1 MQFCPDLDS
10 YLASH
15 FYPRCIFWP
24 TLLHS
29 GSVYICT
36 RPCLDCPVLT
46 RKPAMQHFPLSL
58 TQSLTNGVE
67 GWVESWASVGT
78 NGPQIYRCF
87 IETKKTGWWSH
98 LSTVMSVNWGPEKI
112 ENSAELLCLLREQ
125 SKIWRVCEF
134 LCLVWWMRHRPR
146 QTVTDRQWQAISQ
159 SRLPQGRSN
168 LCGHESERCSPLKGG
183 GVRYMR
189 TGGEI
194 TNWCVCVTN
203 VCVSLLSLLLI
214 ISLSQFMMVG
224 VVCLL
229 SVCTFNVLP
238 PFLPGL
244 PMTLVL
250 RSLMM
255 RICLKSQTTVE

>member
-146 QTVTDRQWQAISQ
+146 QTVTGHISEQASPGSEQ
-159 SRLPQGRSN
+159 SVWTWVREMLPFEGRR
-168 LCGHESERCSPLKGG
+168 GQVHEDWGWNPKL
-183 GVRYMR
+183 
-189 TGGEI
+189 
-194 TNWCVCVTN
+194 
-203 VCVSLLSLLLI
+203 VCVS
-214 ISLSQFMMVG
+214 QMC
-224 VVCLL
+224 VCLCYL
-229 SVCTFNVLP
+229 CSW
-238 PFLPGL
+238 
-244 PMTLVL
+244 
-250 RSLMM
+250 
-255 RICLKSQTTVE
+255 